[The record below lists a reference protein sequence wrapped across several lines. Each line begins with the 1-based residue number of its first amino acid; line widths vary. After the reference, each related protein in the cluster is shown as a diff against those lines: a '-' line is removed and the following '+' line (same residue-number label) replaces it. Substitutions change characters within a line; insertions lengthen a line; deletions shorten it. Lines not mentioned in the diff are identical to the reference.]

1 MQKGN
6 LCCEVCGFD
15 FEARYGEMGEGYI
28 ECHHIKPI
36 SQYTEEDTTTIDDLV
51 LVCSNCHRMLH
62 RKRPWIGKD
71 ELKDVLRK

>member
-1 MQKGN
+1 MQMGN

-15 FEARYGEMGEGYI
+15 FAARYGELGEGYI
-28 ECHHIKPI
+28 E
-36 SQYTEEDTTTIDDLV
+36 EDTTTVDDLV

-71 ELKDVLRK
+71 ELREILKK